1 MAYQLALTVVMKNW
15 EPLELGPE
23 FTIETTPEC
32 RDIKQAERHEDCL
45 ICFFFN
51 KRDAIS
57 SCNVAKYWALTDTI
71 TNSSI
76 YLAHIGDEMVQGFKC
91 SKPL

>member
-32 RDIKQAERHEDCL
+32 RDIEQAERHEEDYVL
-45 ICFFFN
+45 FFFSTKGMQFQAAMLQN
-51 KRDAIS
+51 
-57 SCNVAKYWALTDTI
+57 
-71 TNSSI
+71 
-76 YLAHIGDEMVQGFKC
+76 IGPSLIPSQTVPFI
-91 SKPL
+91 